1 MGRRRHRSKSKFE
14 NDSRSKKIFHQS
26 TYHQETQEHV
36 SDFQTNH
43 RQRVFPTDQGLN
55 RCFEQEPHASVS
67 NSNTSP
73 IYKEETPTSVSP
85 ITQDLIPSPE
95 PLFEGPLP
103 VPDSAL
109 LHQRKNSM
117 GNYLLA
123 AAKQHHPSSKFRD
136 TSFYETNDQKH
147 QQEDRFQESPNAFTD
162 HSPPMDK
169 SSRNRPDFSKPIQ
182 ETDELDKQ
190 KAPQTFRQASDN
202 LKIEKAPEDSP
213 QLVQTVPS
221 PEHFLPLQK
230 KDTLPETIPD
240 QSLPTI
246 QNVSPKPKDNGIVL
260 EHRVE
265 KPECSIAEREVN
277 YTHRKTKE
285 VPAKRNAAQQ
295 AAIKNRQQR
304 LFREK
309 DQNEPNLSAKKQE
322 NSIDFSAASA
332 GRSQV
337 SQKAD
342 SNIKSRGKQPD
353 NAKPP
358 ICRKQSESI
367 HSQAKDENI
376 SDHDTLSGKDTTR
389 SNPSSAKRRKKAK
402 TDKKQK
408 SKNSKPKSR
417 LQFTPEEEFGKPS
430 MTSMAKSCSRKTTG
444 FTTGTA
450 AIVIHGK
457 LHEEEQD
464 NVAVEA
470 AHKSELLAEQS
481 IREMKNLRKSSRL
494 REQKVQHQKES
505 ILHQSANEAEK
516 MFHMGEPAQKQKSTT
531 KKSLLNRFFQKQQ
544 NKRKAA
550 QSAKAAKEGTNTA
563 EKATKSTASTVERSA
578 VAVREFF
585 VTHKKGGL
593 VLVSLLLLFVFLL
606 TQLQSCSVIA
616 SQTLGAITASSWPA
630 EDSEIT
636 QADMYYT
643 QLEADLQHK
652 IDTVKSRHSGCDE
665 YNYNL
670 GEIGHDPVILIS
682 YLCAKYGSFT
692 FNREIKQEL
701 NTLFAL
707 QYQLTEEVVNET
719 RTITKMVRVGESLG
733 NVVTSG
739 YCNCS
744 ICCGQWSG
752 GPTASG
758 VYPQAAHTIAVDAS
772 NPFVPMGTKVVMNGV
787 EYTVEDTGN
796 FDQYGVQFDVYY
808 DNHSAASAHGH
819 QTWEA
824 FIADDNGSQE
834 VEVTTTENVKV
845 CYVTLISK
853 NLQFIVTSRMNTD
866 QKGRYDIYTSSRG
879 NRQFLGSPF
888 DYNWHGNISSYFGYR
903 ISPNTGNI
911 ELHKGLDIAMPEG
924 TEILSVQNG
933 TVQTAG
939 YSNSYGN
946 YIVIKNDKG
955 YETLY
960 AHCKTLRVSPG
971 QEVQSGDVIATVGST
986 GNSTGNH
993 LHIEFLYKGDYY
1005 NPYFYLN
1012 TGSESIYGGGEPLTT
1027 EKARR
1032 LFEEA
1037 EKYLGMPYV
1046 WGGSSPSTGFD
1057 CSGFVSYVFTN
1068 SGVYNMGRLTAQGIY
1083 DICTPISAAEA
1094 QPGDIIFFKG
1104 TYDTP
1109 GVSHVG
1115 IYAGN
1120 GQMIHCGDPIQYT
1133 SIETSYWQSHFYSF
1147 GRVGD

>member
-1 MGRRRHRSKSKFE
+1 MSRKRHRSKNKYIQKMTHDGLVQKITADSDKSAGPFQAADPSHSDTPFNNVGTPSK
-14 NDSRSKKIFHQS
+14 NDSAEKSVVFTPKCNQ
-26 TYHQETQEHV
+26 V
-36 SDFQTNH
+36 NPLH
-43 RQRVFPTDQGLN
+43 RQSQKSAGVK
-55 RCFEQEPHASVS
+55 EQS
-67 NSNTSP
+67 
-73 IYKEETPTSVSP
+73 
-85 ITQDLIPSPE
+85 
-95 PLFEGPLP
+95 G
-103 VPDSAL
+103 
-109 LHQRKNSM
+109 
-117 GNYLLA
+117 
-123 AAKQHHPSSKFRD
+123 KFRMVKNPPENHSAVISQQTKTVKTSHSATSNAD
-136 TSFYETNDQKH
+136 T
-147 QQEDRFQESPNAFTD
+147 
-162 HSPPMDK
+162 
-169 SSRNRPDFSKPIQ
+169 
-182 ETDELDKQ
+182 
-190 KAPQTFRQASDN
+190 
-202 LKIEKAPEDSP
+202 
-213 QLVQTVPS
+213 
-221 PEHFLPLQK
+221 
-230 KDTLPETIPD
+230 
-240 QSLPTI
+240 
-246 QNVSPKPKDNGIVL
+246 KPKDNGIIM

-265 KPECSIAEREVN
+265 KPENSITEREQDF
-277 YTHRKTKE
+277 THRTPKE
-285 VPAKRNAAQQ
+285 APVKRNAAQET
-295 AAIKNRQQR
+295 AKKNRQQR

-309 DQNEPNLSAKKQE
+309 EPDGPNLSTRKQKE
-322 NSIDFSAASA
+322 EIEFSAASD
-332 GRSQV
+332 GKSV
-337 SQKAD
+337 NSKKSG
-342 SNIKSRGKQPD
+342 SNTKNQETKTSNAKQPNSKKRSD
-353 NAKPP
+353 QARSPSKEKLNANHGTASDKAVD
-358 ICRKQSESI
+358 CSETST
-367 HSQAKDENI
+367 AE
-376 SDHDTLSGKDTTR
+376 
-389 SNPSSAKRRKKAK
+389 
-402 TDKKQK
+402 KQK
-408 SKNSKPKSR
+408 KPKKTAGKTRTEKKSKSR
-417 LQFTPEEEFGKPS
+417 LQFTPEEETGNPTMAGMVKS
-430 MTSMAKSCSRKTTG
+430 STQKMTGLAAG
-444 FTTGTA
+444 VTA
-450 AIVIHGK
+450 VAIHGK
-457 LHEEEQD
+457 LHESEQD
-464 NVAVEA
+464 NSAVEA
-470 AHKSELLAEQS
+470 AHKTEILAEQG
-481 IREMKNLRKSSRL
+481 IRKTKNLRKSSRL
-494 REQKVQHQKES
+494 REQKVKQKKES
-505 ILHQSANEAEK
+505 HLHQSPYETQRT
-516 MFHMGEPAQKQKSTT
+516 FHTGEPSPEQHNPAGNKM
-531 KKSLLNRFFQKQQ
+531 LNRFFQKQQ
-544 NKRKAA
+544 NKHRAA
-550 QSAKAAKEGTNTA
+550 QAAKASKEGAKATEKTA
-563 EKATKSTASTVERSA
+563 ENTASTAERAAAA
-578 VAVREFF
+578 VKEFF

-593 VLVSLLLLFVFLL
+593 ILTALILLIVFLI

-616 SQTLGAITASSWPA
+616 SQTLGTITASSWPA

-701 NTLFAL
+701 NTLFSL
-707 QYQLTEEVVNET
+707 QYHLTEEVINET
-719 RTITKMVRVGESLG
+719 RTITKTVRVGESLG
-733 NVVTSG
+733 SVVTSG

-772 NPFVPMGTKVVMNGV
+772 NPFVPMGTKVIMNGV

-824 FIADDNGSQE
+824 YIADDNGSQE

-845 CYVTLISK
+845 CYVTLTSK
-853 NLQFIVTSRMNTD
+853 NLQFVVSDRMDTD
-866 QKGRYDIYTSSRG
+866 QKDLYDIYTSSRG

-888 DYNWHGNISSYFGYR
+888 EYNWHGNISSYFGYR
-903 ISPNTGNI
+903 TSPTDGDV

-960 AHCKTLRVSPG
+960 AHCKTLRVSAG
-971 QEVQSGDVIATVGST
+971 QEVKSGDVIAAVGST

-1012 TGSESIYGGGEPLTT
+1012 TGSSSIYGGGSALTT

-1115 IYAGN
+1115 IYTGN

-1133 SIETSYWQSHFYSF
+1133 SIETSYWQSHFYAF
-1147 GRVGD
+1147 GRVGN